1 MPKSRLL
8 LDVPDTLGTLYS
20 PYSFQNRLNCIYS
33 IIKKDGFAQ
42 SFFIMTLL
50 TKPIVIAGPTASG
63 KTALAL
69 EIARQTGGI
78 IVSADSRQVYKYL
91 TIGTAKP
98 QGTYQNGLYTV
109 DGVPYLLVD
118 FLDITETFDAG
129 AFCAR
134 VKEMTRQFPHKP
146 FIFAGG
152 TGFYLHAYFVG
163 MDDLPKSTPQSRA
176 QLLTLQA
183 KYGKEGLH
191 ALLTQKDP
199 VSAAQIPPGNVQRTM
214 RALELYLLTGKP
226 ASQLKSGNFF
236 KLPDPA
242 KAHWVLLDWEKA
254 LLNARIAA
262 RTEQI
267 FDGMCVEAESLL
279 NQGFAPDIPALK
291 TLGYPQAVA
300 YLNSALSRQQAV
312 AEIALKTRQYAK
324 RQRTWFARYT
334 HAQHLSLTRPQDF
347 NVKKCTREILSH
359 EH

>member
-1 MPKSRLL
+1 M
-8 LDVPDTLGTLYS
+8 
-20 PYSFQNRLNCIYS
+20 
-33 IIKKDGFAQ
+33 
-42 SFFIMTLL
+42 
-50 TKPIVIAGPTASG
+50 KPIVIGGPTASG
-63 KTALAL
+63 KTDLAL
-69 EIARQTGGI
+69 EIARQTGGLI
-78 IVSADSRQVYKYL
+78 ISADSRQVYKTL

-109 DGVPYLLVD
+109 SGVPYLLVD
-118 FLDITETFDAG
+118 FLDVTDTFNAG
-129 AFCAR
+129 TFCAR
-134 VKEMTRQFPHKP
+134 VREIERQFPHKP
-146 FIFAGG
+146 LIFAGG
-152 TGFYLHAYFVG
+152 TGLYLHAYFVG

-199 VSAAQIPPGNVQRTM
+199 VSAAQIPPGNIQRTM

-226 ASQLKSGNFF
+226 ASALKSGNFF

-267 FDGMCVEAESLL
+267 FDGMCAEAHQLL
-279 NQGFAPDIPALK
+279 TQGFAPDIPALK
-291 TLGYPQAVA
+291 TLGYPQALA
-300 YLNSALSRQQAV
+300 YLNHALSRAQAV
-312 AEIALKTRQYAK
+312 ADVALKTRQYAK

-334 HAQHLSLTRPQDF
+334 TAQRLSLTRPQDF
-347 NVKKCTREILSH
+347 DVKKLTRQILTLQTKH
-359 EH
+359 I